1 MGYFQNNARAGVSRP
16 RPNYIY
22 IHVYFSNAHL
32 YFIK

>member
-1 MGYFQNNARAGVSRP
+1 MGYFQNNARAGVPRP

-22 IHVYFSNAHL
+22 IYIYFSNAHL